1 MREVASISSP
11 PKTGKFKRPS
21 PGNQRATVRYRCPP
35 ATPGRV
41 YAAEDL
47 QYQRGWMQDLS
58 VTGIGLLMT
67 KPLERDLFVTIQLK
81 SPSSN
86 KSYNLPAH
94 VVHATQQPSGDW
106 MVGCHFICALSLEE
120 LDDLL

>member
-1 MREVASISSP
+1 MAG
-11 PKTGKFKRPS
+11 KTKKPS

-47 QYQRGWMQDLS
+47 EYQRGWLQDLS
-58 VTGIGLLMT
+58 ATGIGLLMC
-67 KPLERDLFVTIQLK
+67 KPLHNDLFVTIQLK
-81 SPSSN
+81 SINSK
-86 KSYNLPAH
+86 KSYNLAAH
-94 VVHATQQPSGDW
+94 VVHATQQPSGEW
-106 MVGCHFICALSLEE
+106 IVGCHFVDELSLED